1 MILLYHLPQ
10 ARKPGREI
18 IDSYEPRISDACGHS
33 CTSKDCQLGP
43 EFHSNPLIIVLNIS
57 SKYQNFNE
65 IDFHKFSVESVW
77 WCVNCNIP
85 NVLSWDER
93 VAKHWS
99 ILWSEEPWNQRM
111 LLRPSFCN
119 QWTSFN
125 RPSSSTPSGLRISGQ
140 NWIPWCYKQEKKV
153 LISTTIL
160 LVDIDLTQTSKDLPL
175 IYKART
181 QA

>member
-1 MILLYHLPQ
+1 MILLYLPQ

-43 EFHSNPLIIVLNIS
+43 EFHSNPLIVLNIS

-85 NVLSWDER
+85 NVVGLKSSSL
-93 VAKHWS
+93 KHWS

-111 LLRPSFCN
+111 LLRPRVFVTN
-119 QWTSFN
+119 EL
-125 RPSSSTPSGLRISGQ
+125 PSVG
-140 NWIPWCYKQEKKV
+140 
-153 LISTTIL
+153 
-160 LVDIDLTQTSKDLPL
+160 LPL
-175 IYKART
+175 LPRLVYESADRT
-181 QA
+181 EYLDATSRRRKS